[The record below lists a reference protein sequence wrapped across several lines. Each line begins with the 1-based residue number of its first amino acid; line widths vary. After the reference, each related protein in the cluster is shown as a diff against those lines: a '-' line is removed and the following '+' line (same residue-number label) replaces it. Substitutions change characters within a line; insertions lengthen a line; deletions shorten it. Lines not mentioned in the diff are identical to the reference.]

1 MKQLLFAM
9 ALLCCTAVSA
19 QDYKDRTLS
28 PEKRAQDLISRLT
41 IEEKVA
47 LMQNNAAAV
56 ERLGVK
62 PYEWWNEALHGVAR
76 AGRATVFPQAIGM
89 AASFDAPLLYS
100 VFSAVSDEGR
110 VKNRIARE
118 KGSRLRY
125 QGLTFWTPNIN
136 IFRDPRWGRG
146 QETYGEDPFLTSIM
160 GQAVVC
166 GLQGMPFLTPDE
178 EWDYNTQRQ
187 IPITP
192 NHQTTLKSHAC
203 AKHLAVHSGPEWN
216 RHTYNAENINPRD
229 LYETYLPAFKDLVQ
243 KAHVQEVMCAY
254 NRYEGDPCCG
264 SDRLLTHI
272 LRNEWG
278 YDGLVVSDCGAIDDF
293 YRKGHHEVTT
303 SNVEASAMAVLSGTD
318 LECGQSYRGLVE
330 AVRKGLIKESDID
343 RSLMRLMKSRFEL
356 GEMDDSSEWDLLPDS
371 LLDCNSH
378 HQLSLQMARESI
390 VLLQNKGI
398 ASLRKGEGLLPL
410 TNEKLQALASQLGL
424 RQDAR
429 IAVIGPN
436 ANDSVM
442 QWGNYNGFPEHTVT
456 LLEGMRNVFGEDR
469 IIYDFACDRTSTD
482 IFNSLFD
489 KCHNT
494 MGNGFK
500 ATYYANQDFE
510 GSPAATAHYPTT
522 FQLTTDGGT
531 AFAAGVPID
540 DFSVVYET
548 TFTPDHQCNVEFF
561 LTLWGAAELRING
574 ETVAKEER
582 RNNGRKSFYTLNAE
596 QGKRYDIQLRY
607 QNRRGVSRLTF
618 NMGEFV
624 PSSTE
629 QLLAKVADAA
639 VVVFAGGIAPSLEGE
654 EMAVDIEGFKG
665 GDRTDIQLPRVQREM
680 LAALH
685 KAGKHVVF
693 VNFSG
698 SAIGLVPE
706 TENCDAIVQAWYP
719 GQAGGTAIAEVLAG
733 RYNPAGRLPVT
744 FYRGIEQLPDFED
757 YSMKGRTYRYMQSKP
772 LFCFGQGLSYS
783 QFEYD
788 KPVIKDNV
796 VSVKVKNVSKTDGE
810 EVVQLYL
817 QRPDDRQGPLKT
829 LRRIQRVKIAA
840 GKSATVSF
848 VLSNETFNW
857 WDSDHNA
864 VRPLKGRYNIL
875 IGGSSDD
882 NMLKK
887 TEYVLR

>member
-1 MKQLLFAM
+1 MKQLLLAV
-9 ALLCCTAVSA
+9 ALVCCCGANA

-28 PEKRAQDLISRLT
+28 PEKRAQDLLSRLT

-47 LMQNNAAAV
+47 LMQNNSAGI
-56 ERLGVK
+56 ERLGVR

-76 AGRATVFPQAIGM
+76 SGRATVFPQAIGM
-89 AASFDAPLLYS
+89 AASFDAPLLYN

-110 VKNRIARE
+110 VKNRIARQ

-166 GLQGMPFLTPDE
+166 GLQGTPFLTPEE
-178 EWDYNTQRQ
+178 EWDYNTQRN
-187 IPITP
+187 ITYDQ
-192 NHQTTLKSHAC
+192 QTTSNTLHPTLKAHAC
-203 AKHLAVHSGPEWN
+203 AKHFAVHSGPEWN

-272 LRNEWG
+272 LRNDWG

-293 YRKGHHEVTT
+293 YRKGHHEVTA

-330 AVRKGLIKESDID
+330 AVQRGLIKESDID
-343 RSLMRLMKSRFEL
+343 RSVMRLLKSRFEL
-356 GEMDDSSEWDLLPDS
+356 GEMDDASEWDLLPDS
-371 LLDCNSH
+371 LLDSNGH
-378 HQLSLQMARESI
+378 RQLSLQMARESI
-390 VLLQNKGI
+390 VLLQNNEI
-398 ASLRKGEGLLPL
+398 PSLGKGEGLLPL
-410 TNEKLQALASQLGL
+410 TSEKLQALNRLLGINVN
-424 RQDAR
+424 AR

-442 QWGNYNGFPEHTVT
+442 QWGNYNGFPSHTVT
-456 LLEGMRNVFGEDR
+456 LLEGMKNIFGKEN
-469 IIYDFACDRTSTD
+469 IIYDFACDRTSKD

-489 KCHNT
+489 KCRNQ
-494 MGNGFK
+494 MGEGFK
-500 ATYYANQDFE
+500 ATYYNNQDFE
-510 GSPAATAHYPTT
+510 GTPAATTHYPTT

-531 AFAAGVPID
+531 AFTAGVPID
-540 DFSVVYET
+540 DFSAIYET
-548 TFTPDHQCNVEFF
+548 SFTPDHKCKVDFF

-582 RNNGRKSFYTLNAE
+582 RNNGRQSFFTLNAE
-596 QGKRYDIQLRY
+596 QGKRYDIELRY
-607 QNRRGVSRLTF
+607 QNKRGVSRLTF

-624 PSSTE
+624 PSSTK
-629 QLLAKVADAA
+629 QLLSKVKDAA

-654 EMAVDIEGFKG
+654 EMAV
-665 GDRTDIQLPRVQREM
+665 
-680 LAALH
+680 
-685 KAGKHVVF
+685 
-693 VNFSG
+693 VNCSG
-698 SAIGLVPE
+698 SAIALEPE
-706 TENCDAIVQAWYP
+706 TENCDAILQAWYP

-733 RYNPAGRLPVT
+733 KYNPAGRLPVT
-744 FYRGIEQLPDFED
+744 FYRSIEQLPDFED
-757 YSMKGRTYRYMQSKP
+757 YSMQGRTYRYMQEKP
-772 LFCFGQGLSYS
+772 LFCFGHGLSYS
-783 QFEYD
+783 SFEYG
-788 KPVIKDNV
+788 KPQIKDNV
-796 VSVKVKNVSKTDGE
+796 LTINVKNKSKRDGE

-817 QRPDDRQGPLKT
+817 QRPDDNVGPQKT
-829 LRRIQRVKIAA
+829 LRATKRVKIAA
-840 GKSATVSF
+840 GKTANVTF
-848 VLSNETFNW
+848 TLTNETFNW
-857 WDSDHNA
+857 WDSDHNV
-864 VRPLKGRYNIL
+864 VRPLKGKYNIL
-875 IGGSSDD
+875 VGGSSDD
-882 NMLKK
+882 KKLKK
-887 TEYVLR
+887 VEHIY